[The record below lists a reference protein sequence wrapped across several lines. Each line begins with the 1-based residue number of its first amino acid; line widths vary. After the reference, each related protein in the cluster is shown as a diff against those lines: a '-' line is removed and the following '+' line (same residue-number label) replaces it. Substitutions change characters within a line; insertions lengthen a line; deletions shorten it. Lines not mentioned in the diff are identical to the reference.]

1 MRSNRTKGLKILR
14 CFPHCCPEHIDR
26 SYCGSSL
33 SVSIRLA
40 ERPVGTAPPEPPPS
54 EVLVVFARFEAVN
67 DVSLRPGECVEVD
80 KIQQGVQ
87 TETNLDGQW
96 IAGVLDRPSGLVVTI
111 RGSDAESDEDKPV
124 VFHLNSKAFPRW
136 YYDWESGANKAQR
149 LMKHTLKAY
158 VMEHVAVDM
167 DDNFTTISSREAFTQ
182 LYRVLDVV
190 SSPEFTVISYRRAPL
205 DQLQA
210 AQGQAAAQLAKE
222 QSLRQV
228 KGEPLGL
235 QVGGASPSTL
245 RAMGLSNQTLQ
256 QSVYSPAHT
265 VSVMPIDR
273 EHGVSQWSG
282 RPSSRR
288 GASFEDDAK
297 RQRRIPSNRS
307 GDQVLIHPLEDK
319 LCWEHVNAPA
329 VAVSKNIALL
339 LAFVRW
345 APVRLYAPFVDE
357 LVDSIKLK
365 MLDTSP
371 TKAKKT
377 NQMDCFSRLL
387 LQHAHVE
394 ENLRAA
400 GGASLPFELET
411 LLRVASQTVLW
422 LFSPETLG
430 CFREFFRQNAAL
442 VLDKKAVRSCFIRF
456 LHELEEHLNAEVFA
470 TSTLR
475 SLANVAEQVIAAV
488 YSHECFH
495 SRRPLVRQILS
506 GLSFAG
512 WNMFVA
518 QMRDTYIGATS
529 LPDSLQS
536 NERTVTFKTA
546 FPPRNAVERNWNGE
560 WLLDVDEV
568 QWDTNEVSSSPGHK
582 INADA
587 RVPDVSLSSLV
598 ELMSQIVRFEVAID
612 IQERSLRVRAPQSL
626 AGRLDC
632 MHLVL
637 DGKDRVFRMFPN
649 GISSCAEVGALGDY
663 FGEMRVEAPGQL
675 VIFLET
681 FNWSLEDGTPSYHVR
696 SCIEFHRNGRL
707 SVSGDILVTTGSS
720 TFTAEEIPYVGEM
733 TLRAKRK
740 SVEKG
745 SARGYHAAGAPK
757 DIPVTPWGEYG
768 RFRLC
773 YRKV

>member
-1 MRSNRTKGLKILR
+1 
-14 CFPHCCPEHIDR
+14 
-26 SYCGSSL
+26 
-33 SVSIRLA
+33 
-40 ERPVGTAPPEPPPS
+40 PS

-158 VMEHVAVDM
+158 VMERVAVDM

-182 LYRVLDVV
+182 LYRVLGVV

-228 KGEPLGL
+228 KGEPLAL
-235 QVGGASPSTL
+235 QVG
-245 RAMGLSNQTLQ
+245 
-256 QSVYSPAHT
+256 
-265 VSVMPIDR
+265 
-273 EHGVSQWSG
+273 
-282 RPSSRR
+282 
-288 GASFEDDAK
+288 
-297 RQRRIPSNRS
+297 
-307 GDQVLIHPLEDK
+307 
-319 LCWEHVNAPA
+319 A
-329 VAVSKNIALL
+329 VAVSKNMALL

-456 LHELEEHLNAEVFA
+456 LHELEEHLNAE
-470 TSTLR
+470 
-475 SLANVAEQVIAAV
+475 
-488 YSHECFH
+488 
-495 SRRPLVRQILS
+495 
-506 GLSFAG
+506 
-512 WNMFVA
+512 
-518 QMRDTYIGATS
+518 
-529 LPDSLQS
+529 
-536 NERTVTFKTA
+536 TA

-560 WLLDVDEV
+560 WLLGVDEV

-612 IQERSLRVRAPQSL
+612 IQERSLRVRVPQSL

-675 VIFLET
+675 VVFLET

-720 TFTAEEIPYVGEM
+720 TFTAEEIPYVEEM

-740 SVEKG
+740 SVEKA
-745 SARGYHAAGAPK
+745 SARRYHAASAPK
-757 DIPVTPWGEYG
+757 DIPVTPWGEYS